1 MNQSRDDQYNE
12 FVSLLGHCEN
22 RIRRFVRSLMIRGVE
37 IDDVMQDVSLEC
49 WRKFESF
56 SPACDESSN
65 DEFVR
70 WACVIARFKVL
81 SRIRDASR
89 ERLVFRDE
97 LYDLLADQV
106 LADQASHVTAKHL
119 AHQRALES
127 CLDRLPEDD
136 RRLLLSVHV
145 PGDSV
150 AEIARQ
156 TGAKARRLY
165 NRINA
170 LRGLMLDCV
179 RSRLASE

>member
-1 MNQSRDDQYNE
+1 MNQSRDDQYDQ

-22 RIRRFVRSLMIRGVE
+22 RIRRFVRSLMIRSGEE

-56 SPACDESSN
+56 APASDESRN
-65 DEFVR
+65 EEFIR

-89 ERLVFRDE
+89 DRLVFRE
-97 LYDLLADQV
+97 GLCELLAE
-106 LADQASHVTAKHL
+106 QASQWAATYST
-119 AHQRALES
+119 HQQALEV
-127 CLDRLPEDD
+127 CLEKLAKDD

-156 TGAKARRLY
+156 TGSEARRLY
-165 NRINA
+165 SRINA
-170 LRGLMLDCV
+170 LRGVLLNCV
-179 RSRLASE
+179 QTRLANE